1 MSNAFVKDLLF
12 PSQMVAGKTFVFLTH
27 RSKKFFRFCTGECV
41 NRAQLGST
49 SILRFWTTLR
59 KARSD
64 ASQAA
69 FEASQEQHDDD
80 GDRTQRKR
88 KWRRARA
95 DDKLVAGEI
104 VKVPLSHHGQHIEI
118 FALFGVKN
126 SHLWVE
132 ADAATMEFIQNAF
145 AHDYTHG
152 LWAVTAPRGP
162 HFPRGESDDDEDGE
176 ADDDSE
182 L

>member
-27 RSKKFFRFCTGECV
+27 RSKKFFRFCTGECMS
-41 NRAQLGST
+41 RTQGSS
-49 SILRFWTTLR
+49 SILRFWHTLR

-69 FEASQEQHDDD
+69 FEASQDQPVDD
-80 GDRTQRKR
+80 DRTQRKR

-104 VKVPLSHHGQHIEI
+104 VKVPLSHHGQQTEI

-145 AHDYTHG
+145 AHDYAHE

-162 HFPRGESDDDEDGE
+162 HFPRGESDDDEDDG